1 MKKLLKKILKF
12 FGYKLYKIDELNL
25 IQKNYNH
32 LIFAEIS
39 DYFNNYNYTFFKTSQ
54 SQICQDY
61 FVASY
66 FNFKNNGTFIEFGA
80 TDGIKDSNTYSL
92 EKKLN
97 WTGVLVEP
105 IKSFYSKLNE
115 NRDVKCLNNVVYKSS
130 GDKISFIEAKTKELS
145 TIKGFE
151 NSDDHNRD
159 INNSSTYDIETISLK
174 DIIDNH
180 LQIKEIDYLS
190 IDTEGS
196 EYEILKTIDFNLYKF
211 KIITVEHNYT
221 QNRQKIYK
229 LLTQNMYK
237 RILTHISRWDDFYIL
252 EE

>member
-1 MKKLLKKILKF
+1 M
-12 FGYKLYKIDELNL
+12 
-25 IQKNYNH
+25 
-32 LIFAEIS
+32 
-39 DYFNNYNYTFFKTSQ
+39 
-54 SQICQDY
+54 
-61 FVASY
+61 
-66 FNFKNNGTFIEFGA
+66 
-80 TDGIKDSNTYSL
+80 
-92 EKKLN
+92 
-97 WTGVLVEP
+97 
-105 IKSFYSKLNE
+105 
-115 NRDVKCLNNVVYKSS
+115 
-130 GDKISFIEAKTKELS
+130 
-145 TIKGFE
+145 
-151 NSDDHNRD
+151 
-159 INNSSTYDIETISLK
+159 
-174 DIIDNH
+174 DNH